1 MKVVKDAIAL
11 GTSGG
16 KDKLFKEVN
25 MASGKFHVNSESSI
39 YVAIY
44 DLNGVV
50 MGHGYTPTKVGT
62 NRLQTKDV
70 DGKVYIQEF
79 IKVAKEKGS
88 GWVSYKHED
97 PATKK
102 LAPKNTYV
110 ELWGDLVVTCGV
122 HGN

>member
-50 MGHGYTPTKVGT
+50 M
-62 NRLQTKDV
+62 
-70 DGKVYIQEF
+70 
-79 IKVAKEKGS
+79 AKEKGS